1 MESSLDSVDSI
12 PFQTPDQVKP
22 AQRSEKD
29 KQRKF
34 SRALKE
40 KMEEELHEG
49 AKEHRQDE
57 FVQDDDSQQAPEPE
71 TSGIETPGDENRSAI
86 RPEDDPTQEDSSPDR
101 RIDLKA

>member
-1 MESSLDSVDSI
+1 MESSLDSVDNI

-49 AKEHRQDE
+49 GKEHRQDE
-57 FVQDDDSQQAPEPE
+57 FVQDDDCQQTPEPV
-71 TSGIETPGDENRSAI
+71 TSEVEPPGDENRSGI
-86 RPEDDPTQEDSSPDR
+86 RPEDDPTHEDSSPDK